1 MNNFFYWLFSKNH
14 MSGLNRSL
22 FLSMPILA
30 VILVAVMPENKLIDN
45 SRAATLEILMPIV
58 LVMSLGMTLP
68 AFLARKY
75 LQKNTEQAKRLI
87 KRLRTK
93 DAVSY
98 PNDEMALDALEIYI
112 GLLVFMSL
120 IFIWFMYKSLTR

>member
-14 MSGLNRSL
+14 MSGLNRGL

-30 VILVAVMPENKLIDN
+30 VVLVAVMPENKLIDN

-75 LQKNTEQAKRLI
+75 LRKNTEQAKRLI

>member
-75 LQKNTEQAKRLI
+75 LRKNTEQAKRLI

>member
-1 MNNFFYWLFSKNH
+1 

-30 VILVAVMPENKLIDN
+30 VVLVAVMPENKLIDN